1 MTLKPCPF
9 CGNTKIV
16 VADSNDISKF
26 RPDDDQW
33 EENPPFAGICDFNNG
48 GCGASGGYRLNEE
61 DAADVW
67 NRRS

>member
-16 VADSNDISKF
+16 VLDANSISEF
-26 RPDDDQW
+26 CEGDDQW
-33 EENPPFAGICDFNNG
+33 EENPSFAVVCDFNDG
-48 GCGASGGYRLNEE
+48 GCGATGGYRLNEE
-61 DAADVW
+61 GAAGAW